1 MNDRKMKQKINSDSS
16 FNTAMLASRSFENIL
31 QMIKTSNL
39 NYFIQLSPFA
49 AQISLKKS
57 LVRDKSGVPLAQP
70 SQTSFDC
77 TSDDVTDLLIKNHA
91 LENKLASLQ
100 KDYEAAQATIKEN
113 EEERKPLDDDPLSK
127 CDELEK
133 EKKTPEKKKIDRSNS
148 IKNKS
153 KESGKIKKQKQK
165 SRQGS
170 CREPPVIPS
179 SEQSLLEIASSPI
192 KPSSL
197 DSNYNVKVSNLF
209 SLLDSEESL
218 SMSTAKP
225 PSSPPFRDKPPCAP
239 VVTASSAALS
249 PQTSLGTPKPPVT
262 ASPET
267 LSPRT
272 PSGTPPRQEPVNP
285 VMVFEGKPISTKFA
299 CKKIKEAFEEIN
311 NRFNP

>member
-1 MNDRKMKQKINSDSS
+1 MEQKINSDNT
-16 FNTAMLASRSFENIL
+16 FNSAMLASRSFENIL

-100 KDYEAAQATIKEN
+100 KDYEAAQTIIKEY
-113 EEERKPLDDDPLSK
+113 EERKPLDDDPLAK

-148 IKNKS
+148 IKKKS

-179 SEQSLLEIASSPI
+179 SEQSLLEIAPSPI

-209 SLLDSEESL
+209 SPLDSKESL
-218 SMSTAKP
+218 SIGSY
-225 PSSPPFRDKPPCAP
+225 
-239 VVTASSAALS
+239 
-249 PQTSLGTPKPPVT
+249 
-262 ASPET
+262 
-267 LSPRT
+267 
-272 PSGTPPRQEPVNP
+272 
-285 VMVFEGKPISTKFA
+285 
-299 CKKIKEAFEEIN
+299 
-311 NRFNP
+311 